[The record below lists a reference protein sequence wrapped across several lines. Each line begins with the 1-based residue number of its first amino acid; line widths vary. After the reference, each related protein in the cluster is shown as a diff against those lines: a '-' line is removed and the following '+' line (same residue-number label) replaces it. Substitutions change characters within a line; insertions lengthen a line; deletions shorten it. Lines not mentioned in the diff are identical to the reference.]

1 MISDIEFNNAS
12 FELSRFEEM
21 LVKSKNENKE
31 DLWEKK
37 LELMDKYNPL
47 LTDEEQMGYM
57 NEYRAYLSKKIKESK
72 LEEYI

>member
-21 LVKSKNENKE
+21 LVKNKNENKE